1 MKSMTA
7 FARTQI
13 TTDWGNFSWE
23 IRSVNQRYLETY
35 FKLPDNQRHLE
46 MKIRDQLKQLLHRGK
61 VEVSL
66 KVYDNQSD
74 QAFKVNQAVLQP
86 LSQAVCEVQQTLME
100 ATQVNPLEILNWPG
114 VLGSDE
120 LDETVLEQRETDLF
134 AGLQQTITALNEHR
148 LREGAALKEI
158 ILQRCDAIDGYIDE
172 AQQLLPEIIATQT
185 EKLRQRIASLLEEF
199 DEMRVH
205 QEVAILAQKLDVHEE
220 LDRLRTHLTE
230 VRHVM
235 ESKDAIG
242 RRLDFLMQELN
253 REANTLGSKSADSRT
268 SQIGVELKV
277 LIEQMREQ
285 VQNIE

>member
-66 KVYDNQSD
+66 KVYDNQSN

-134 AGLQQTITALNEHR
+134 AGLQQTIASLNEHR